1 MALFQPTNI
10 IPSSLIGQGTVD
22 VEKPMEISWQV
33 NGNSAMTAFQIDF
46 YMNDTASTYVTST
59 NKIADGIPTNGF
71 YGTDRFGN
79 PQFFTYNPNGQSWEE
94 WSKFQLSNGNEYK
107 FKIIQWFNATN
118 NVVSCQPSSAQTS
131 GTQYYFTV
139 NNGTYQGAVVSF
151 TAPSNIAA
159 GATFYYSFTNGECW
173 VESGNRTI
181 VLNGNMNA
189 NGDIPS
195 DATELLGNQQTQTLN
210 YMFVAQNSASIFVTR
225 ATPTLTINQT
235 NENYLNPILLPATL
249 TTSVGYFQ
257 AAYPQ
262 DRNDAIRWVRWQV
275 AQATYNT
282 QTKQWVLGEI
292 LADTGDI
299 YTPTLN
305 FEFNGFFN
313 GQQYA
318 IRCFGESESG
328 QETQLTNTNQNGWV
342 FFNITLN
349 NQAEYT
355 GNFMAQCLNKE
366 NAVLLKWEGVE
377 VIPPET
383 SPERYEPTILD
394 GSVTLNGQLGDTE
407 YSVTWNKQGTN
418 PMNFAAPWAAAWKG
432 KIQDTLSQVSGFT
445 QEQTLPKPIS
455 GYLIRYSPDG
465 KFFVVYNYISS
476 PQMIIYSVTAT
487 GVELKGYLR
496 SGGTITTGPTQ
507 YYEGVVTDIAF
518 SPNGN
523 LFAVSAANMLFLYNF
538 NDGNFT
544 LLDSTRRAGFS
555 IAFSPDSKLL
565 VRSSTSLQVAYVY
578 SVVNNTLTELYS
590 LTIKGVDIY
599 NLQAIDFSGDG
610 KWMCLC
616 GIGNGSSFK
625 GAYLFSV
632 NGEQISFYQ
641 KLPIDEYC
649 WNLAFNKN
657 SSNPTMLIVGGAS
670 QYYHFSIKDGN
681 VSLQANLTDV
691 GNIYQAISRSISFSP
706 DGDNLLIGGSG
717 YINWYRINGSNV
729 VFNSK
734 ITLNDGVSWGNAI
747 AIDWN
752 PQNNQIA
759 IEDNGAFEDNSNDTI
774 FIFAP
779 QYSNPAYAPQ
789 GRLFALG
796 LGETDEITISR
807 QDDPITV
814 QLNDTT
820 LASISVPKNT
830 TETALVIT
838 PTTVIAYF
846 YGNEELLSSA
856 QQAVTYTQQAITSVS
871 IYGGTT
877 GATIDGVSIYQGD
890 GSNILS
896 LYQTNPDFEPVWNDE
911 NYSLYMTANFNIN
924 LEGGTGTA
932 TGKGFQIYRQE
943 AGKTTLT
950 PIANVNSTVTSL
962 KDYGI
967 VSQKAYKYSL
977 YAYDNTGAFMNA
989 VEAENTIATSF
1000 KNYSLLVC
1008 DYDQEKDAYH
1018 VRKQYL
1024 FALNLSDG
1032 SVGNNNSPTLNANF
1046 TAYPT
1051 RMPSTQNYASGT
1063 LSGLIGAIYTV
1074 PALIEQ
1080 IGQYKYT
1087 AKPSTMDYFDS
1098 VDLEQELYGLSVAP
1112 YQLFL
1117 RDMKGRLRMI
1127 ATSGPITMTTNLKQ
1141 KQQSITISLP
1151 WVEVGDASD
1160 VTIIQTPDDYGWG
1173 NDNQVLDVQLDVDV
1187 VTGELSA
1194 QYPFPYNGTKFYLT
1208 GVNKEIL
1215 TAKTPIGVTPAQ
1227 FELSDTA
1234 EQPDDGELTA
1244 TVTVNSEDK

>member
-22 VEKPMEISWQV
+22 VNDNMEISWQV
-33 NGNSAMTAFQIDF
+33 NGNSAMIAFQIDF
-46 YMNDTASTYVTST
+46 YMNDAASTYVTTTGKLPASGET
-59 NKIADGIPTNGF
+59 QAQYGLPF

-79 PQFFTYNPNGQSWEE
+79 PQFFT
-94 WSKFQLSNGNEYK
+94 WSANKTWSAWSALQFTNGNEYK

-181 VLNGNMNA
+181 VLNGNMSA
-189 NGDIPS
+189 SGDIPNG
-195 DATELLGNQQTQTLN
+195 ATELLGQIATTTLD

-235 NENYLNPILLPATL
+235 DENYLNPIALPSTL
-249 TTSVGYFQ
+249 STSIGYFQ
-257 AAYPQ
+257 AAYNQVQ
-262 DRNDAIRWVRWQV
+262 DDAIRWIRWQV
-275 AQATYNT
+275 AQANNNAI
-282 QTKQWVLGEI
+282 GEI

-328 QETQLTNTNQNGWV
+328 QACDTGWQY
-342 FFNITLN
+342 FNIMLN

-355 GNFMAQCLNKE
+355 GNFTAQCLNKE
-366 NAVLLKWEGVE
+366 NASLLKWEGVA
-377 VIPPET
+377 VISPT
-383 SPERYEPTILD
+383 VSPEDYSPTILN
-394 GSVTLNGQLGDTE
+394 GSVTLNGQLDDTE
-407 YSVTWNKQGTN
+407 YSVAWNKNGES
-418 PMNFAAPWAAAWKG
+418 PMNFTAPWTAAWKG
-432 KIQDTLSQVSGFT
+432 KIQDPLPQIIGFS
-445 QEQTLPKPIS
+445 QEQTLS
-455 GYLIRYSPDG
+455 NLVGYLIRYSPDG
-465 KFFVVYNYISS
+465 NYLVVYNTTQNL
-476 PQMIIYSVTAT
+476 QMIVYSAATT

-496 SGGTITTGPTQ
+496 SSGAITTAPTQ
-507 YYEGVVTDIAF
+507 YDERVVNDIAF

-523 LFAVSAANMLFLYNF
+523 LFAVSTANSLLLYQYSN
-538 NDGNFT
+538 GNFI
-544 LLDSTRRAGFS
+544 LLDSTPTSTRGYS

-565 VRSSTSLQVAYVY
+565 VRSGVNSQPARVY
-578 SVVNNTLTELYS
+578 SVANNTLTELYW
-590 LTIKGVDIY
+590 LTMAGANIVDF
-599 NLQAIDFSGDG
+599 LSAIDFSGDG

-616 GIGNGSSFK
+616 GNEIGSII

-641 KLPIDEYC
+641 QLPINEGC

-657 SSNPTMLIVGGAS
+657 SSNPTMLIVAGKS
-670 QYYHFSIKDGN
+670 QYYHFAIRDGN

-691 GNIYQAISRSISFSP
+691 GNVYQGISRSIAFSA
-706 DGDNLLIGGSG
+706 DGNNLLIGGTG
-717 YINWYRINGSNV
+717 YVNWYKINGNNID
-729 VFNSK
+729 FNSK
-734 ITLNDGVSWGNAI
+734 IILNDDVSWTNAI

-759 IEDNGAFEDNSNDTI
+759 IENNQNTSTNGDAVFL
-774 FIFAP
+774 FAP
-779 QYSNPAYAPQ
+779 QYSNPIYSPQ
-789 GRLFALG
+789 GKLFVLALG
-796 LGETDEITISR
+796 ENNEITISR
-807 QDDPITV
+807 QDNPIII
-814 QLNDTT
+814 QLNEAT
-820 LASISVPKNT
+820 LVSFSVPKNT
-830 TETALVIT
+830 TETAVVIT
-838 PTTVIAYF
+838 PSLAVAYF
-846 YGNEELLSSA
+846 YSNGELLSST
-856 QQAVTYTQQAITSVS
+856 QHAVTYTQQAITSVS
-871 IYGGTT
+871 IYGGNK
-877 GATIDGVSIYQGD
+877 GATIDSVSVYDNREKQFDITNYD
-890 GSNILS
+890 
-896 LYQTNPDFEPVWNDE
+896 NPDFEPVWNDE
-911 NYSLYMTANFNIN
+911 NYSLYMTANFNGN

-932 TGKGFQIYRQE
+932 SGNGFRVYRQE
-943 AGKTTLT
+943 VGTTILI
-950 PIANVNSTVTSL
+950 PIATVPSTTTSL

-967 VSQKAYKYSL
+967 VSDKAYQYLL
-977 YAYDNTGAFMNA
+977 YAYDNNGAFMSA
-989 VEAENTIATSF
+989 VKAENTIATNF

-1008 DYDQEKDAYH
+1008 DYDQTNDEYH
-1018 VRKQYL
+1018 IRKQYL
-1024 FALNLSDG
+1024 FALNLTDG
-1032 SVGNNNSPTLNANF
+1032 SVGNNNSPTLSKNF
-1046 TAYPT
+1046 TPFPT
-1051 RMPSTQNYASGT
+1051 RMGDTANYKSGT
-1063 LSGLIGAIYTV
+1063 LSGLIGAIYTI

-1098 VDLEQELYGLSVAP
+1098 VDLEKELYDLSVAP

-1127 ATSGPITMTTNLKQ
+1127 ATSAPITMTTNLKQ
-1141 KQQSITISLP
+1141 RQQSITISLP

-1160 VTIIQTPDDYGWG
+1160 VTIIQTPDDYGWN
-1173 NDNQVLDVQLDVDV
+1173 NDNQGLDVQLDVDIA
-1187 VTGELSA
+1187 TGELSA

-1208 GVNKEIL
+1208 GVNKETL
-1215 TAKTPIGVTPAQ
+1215 TAKTPLGITPAQ

-1234 EQPDDGELTA
+1234 QNTDDGELTA
-1244 TVTVNSEDK
+1244 TVNVNSEDNQ